1 MVDGPVS
8 DRLLRVVETM
18 PNAFFSLDGEFRIT
32 YLNQAAERLLQTSRD
47 EIVGQVLFER
57 FPQIVGTTFEAQYR
71 LALARGVPVAF
82 EEFYPAHSSW
92 YEVKAWPDEGVLNV
106 SVTNINERRTIEV
119 QQAAALGE
127 AQLANA
133 RLSFLTRLTSQLVG
147 VRTASEV
154 FERLIGVMV
163 PTMADWCTVVVPV
176 GEELVR
182 VAAGHRDPTLDGLAK
197 RLVGAYPHAFDG
209 PSPGVVVYRSQQP
222 LRLARLARQI
232 VDELD
237 DSSASTAYGRTL
249 LIMGDGPGLIVPI
262 KSGEDVAAV
271 LTSVRTAGPPFS
283 DGDVA
288 VMEQAATR
296 VAAALDHARSVQ
308 SQRDTASALQAASLP
323 KSVPTYP
330 GLELAAGYR
339 AASVGSQIGGDWY
352 DAFSLRNGHIGLVVG
367 DAAGHGLEA
376 AALMTQVRNALR
388 ARLFD
393 ALSPLESL
401 NGLSQM
407 IAAQDPDAMATVICV
422 VIDPATGAVT
432 WASAGHPAP
441 ILVSGNR
448 ASAYLRGRPA
458 PPIGVDGDWSGQ
470 DLEHRLV
477 LRPSERLILF
487 TDGLV
492 ERRNVD
498 IDIGLTHLMI
508 LAEQTCRSTAA
519 EACDTILR
527 EIPSV
532 VHEDDVCLLIVDF
545 IPHS

>member
-1 MVDGPVS
+1 MVDGPAS

-32 YLNQAAERLLQTSRD
+32 YLNQAAELLLQIPRD
-47 EIVGQVLFER
+47 EIVGRVLFER
-57 FPQIVGTTFEAQYR
+57 FPQLVGTTFEAQYR
-71 LALARGVPVAF
+71 RALDSGQPVAF
-82 EEFYPAHSSW
+82 EEFYPAHGSW

-106 SVTNINERRTIEV
+106 SVTNISERRTMEV

-127 AQLANA
+127 AQMANA
-133 RLSFLTRLTSQLVG
+133 RLTFLTRLTARLVG
-147 VRTASEV
+147 VPTASEV
-154 FERLIGVMV
+154 FERLLGVVV

-182 VAAGHRDPTLDGLAK
+182 VAAAHRDPTLDSLAK

-209 PSPGVVVYRSQQP
+209 PSPGVVAYRSGQP
-222 LRLARLARQI
+222 LRLARLAQQI
-232 VDELD
+232 VDDLD

-249 LIMGDGPGLIVPI
+249 LILGDGPGLILPI
-262 KSGEDVAAV
+262 KFQDEVVAV
-271 LTSVRTAGPPFS
+271 LTSVRTSGPAFS
-283 DGDVA
+283 HADVA

-296 VAAALDHARSVQ
+296 VAAALEHARSIQ
-308 SQRDTASALQAASLP
+308 SERDTASALQAASLP
-323 KSVPTYP
+323 KAVPTYP

-339 AASVGSQIGGDWY
+339 AASIGSQIGGDWY

-401 NGLSQM
+401 KGLSQM

-422 VIDPATGAVT
+422 VIDPSTGAMT

-441 ILVSGNR
+441 ILVTSDR
-448 ASAYLRGRPA
+448 TSAYLRGRPA
-458 PPIGVDGDWSGQ
+458 PPIGVDGDWSGS

-477 LRPSERLILF
+477 LQPSDRLILF

-492 ERRNVD
+492 ERRSVD

-508 LAEQTCRSTAA
+508 LAEQTCRATAA
-519 EACDTILR
+519 AACETILQ
-527 EIPSV
+527 EIPAAS
-532 VHEDDVCLLIVDF
+532 HEDDVCLLIADF